1 MALPIV
7 SCEVFGSRQILVD
20 GSGCR
25 LSISQAVLRIPQ
37 GDVLSLTLLETFNL
51 SAFGEILVA
60 GSELDIL
67 TRLPLESC
75 KVFGSRKIL
84 IDCSECLTF
93 VFSRVSILSIESE
106 SSFTFSIKVIY

>member
-1 MALPIV
+1 MALPIE
-7 SCEVFGSRQILVD
+7 SCEVFGSREILVD

-25 LSISQAVLRIPQ
+25 VSISQAVLRIPQ
-37 GDVLSLTLLETFNL
+37 GDILSLTLETFKL
-51 SAFGEILVA
+51 LAFDEILVA

-84 IDCSECLTF
+84 IDCSECLTV
-93 VFSRVSILSIESE
+93 VFSRVSILSIESG
-106 SSFTFSIKVIY
+106 SSCTF